1 VDAIQ
6 AVAKKYWRKPFLVR
20 FHIRRD
26 QHIMEPN
33 TSPSNEKKI
42 KEVRAEFRADLYR
55 DIASSDDIACLST
68 DEILA
73 LQSGSELNPVAL
85 EHLAGCELCSA
96 LRKAI
101 EVDDVRLNQFKQRV
115 SQIQQVT
122 AAKAESRPPA
132 VDWRLAAAA
141 MTALA
146 SAAMVFVIV
155 AKVEPIGEKPTPPSI
170 IANKPDIRDNLNIAV
185 PAPLVSKEAKV
196 SDFAPQ
202 IATAVVLSKSEI
214 TTPANST
221 PQAAAAASKKAREI
235 IHRWAEAG
243 ATASSFESIAV
254 SKHDAGRQGF
264 ELLLPGNAVAWVPD
278 KALSDGMSVNDE
290 ILQKSGKVALNQPL
304 PLKDGSTVTLT
315 KQ

>member
-1 VDAIQ
+1 
-6 AVAKKYWRKPFLVR
+6 
-20 FHIRRD
+20 
-26 QHIMEPN
+26 MEPN
-33 TSPSNEKKI
+33 TSRNPPANNEKSI

-55 DIASSDDIACLST
+55 DTASTDDIACLSA

-73 LQSGSELNPVAL
+73 LQSGSQLDPIAL

-101 EVDDVRLNQFKQRV
+101 EVDEVRLNQFKQRV
-115 SQIQQVT
+115 SQIQQAT
-122 AAKAESRPPA
+122 PAKVESRPAA

-141 MTALA
+141 LTAFA

-155 AKVEPIGEKPTPPSI
+155 TKVDPSGAKPTQPYI
-170 IANKPDIRDNLNIAV
+170 MATKPDTRDNLNIAV
-185 PAPLVSKEAKV
+185 AAPLGNKEAKV

-214 TTPANST
+214 TAPLNST
-221 PQAAAAASKKAREI
+221 PQAAAEASKKAREI

-254 SKHDAGRQGF
+254 SKHDDSRQGF

-278 KALSDGMSVNDE
+278 KALSDGISARHE

-304 PLKDGSTVTLT
+304 SLKDGSTVTLT
-315 KQ
+315 LK